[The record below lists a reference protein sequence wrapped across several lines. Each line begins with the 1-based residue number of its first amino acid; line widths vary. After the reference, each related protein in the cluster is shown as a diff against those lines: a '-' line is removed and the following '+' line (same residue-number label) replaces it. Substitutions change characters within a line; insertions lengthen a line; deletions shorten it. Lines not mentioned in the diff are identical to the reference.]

1 MSFRNQAITLHS
13 DALPDD
19 TLLVTKVSGHEQL
32 SGLFRFELELLCQDK
47 ALDLEAVLYAP
58 ARLGVQ
64 VGMELSGG
72 GQASTMRHI
81 AGVFAEF
88 EQQEE
93 GQGWVKYTAVLV
105 PKLWLAT
112 RSARSRIFMDL
123 TVDEVVE
130 AVLEADGL
138 RPKVDFECVL
148 NRAGGAGKSPDR
160 AIYPQREYVVQYEE
174 SDWDFLARWLE
185 HEGIWFHFQNSD
197 DDPSVDKVVFGDNA
211 ASYAASSFAAKFPF
225 RPQSASKDGA
235 SDRFA
240 AEEVYTFR
248 CRQTRLPS
256 KVSLN
261 DYNWRTPSAELLS
274 DVDVKDGGT
283 GVQKEYN
290 DHFKTAEQGEALAKV
305 RGEEW
310 ACRARW
316 FHGESSCR
324 TMRPGY
330 LFELGQHYRDEWNQ
344 KYVITAVQHEAEQM
358 ISLDSSTV
366 TGVKYANTF
375 AAIPADQEFRPVRA
389 TAWPSIKGVM
399 HARVDGEGD
408 GQYAEL
414 DEFGRYKLVVPF
426 DEHAPNA
433 KPGRASR
440 WVRMAQPYAGRGA
453 GMHFPLLKGA
463 EVLITHIDGD
473 PDRPVISGA
482 VPNPEHESPTTGD
495 NRSRNTLRT
504 HSGNVLMI
512 DDDASVSGFYEA
524 DASGSRVSDRRWRR
538 APGSGVKA
546 PEIQPA
552 GGGGGV
558 EGLAAGAVGDQPA
571 GGEGMPEIVST
582 IWETG
587 VTGTGIESA
596 WKDFFGLNGAANDA
610 FTDIATKGRYTD
622 ETTAGLSLSAAAAF
636 GVPLL
641 TDTTLKE
648 KNLVTV
654 FNHLLSHHAR
664 KAALTAA
671 GAAVPGTQ
679 LSGAVAGLVKKAR
692 NLDGMITGSMV
703 EVLLGDKVT
712 VTVGD
717 SYQYADVSNDI
728 KIGTGGSTIEENR
741 GDTTK
746 SSKNWGNATENSE
759 NYGDKTETSLNQGN
773 STKTETIIGN
783 TTETTTQTGN
793 KSETTTI
800 TGTETSKEFHLGN
813 TLVGFNFFWG
823 AKSETEIFAGA
834 QNTNSISLLAVSEN
848 SVTIAAQANIDIFVG
863 GKFELEMNLAA
874 SLKIEISAAV
884 SLEVT
889 LGKKLEFQTENFSAI
904 LTKNEATLQ
913 ELEANLKKTDADI
926 LRDQVGIK
934 KTEAAIDDM
943 KATINANNAALSK
956 SVACLRGATV
966 ALKNDDASMMSSALA
981 LSRQMTSAVTM
992 IQ

>member
-1 MSFRNQAITLHS
+1 MTFKNQAITLHS
-13 DALPDD
+13 DALPKD
-19 TLLVTKVSGHEQL
+19 TLLVTKLTGHEAL

-58 ARLGVQ
+58 ARLGIQ
-64 VGMELSGG
+64 VGMALAGG
-72 GQASTMRHI
+72 GQASTMRHV

-112 RSARSRIFMDL
+112 RSTRSRIFMDL
-123 TVDEVVE
+123 AIDELIA
-130 AVLEADGL
+130 AVLEGDGL
-138 RPKVDFECVL
+138 ENKVDFTCNLV
-148 NRAGGAGKSPDR
+148 RQGGAGKSPER
-160 AIYPQREYVVQYEE
+160 AIYPEREYVVQYEE

-185 HEGIWFHFQNSD
+185 HEGVWFQFQNGD
-197 DDPSVDKVVFGDNA
+197 DDPAVEKVVFADA
-211 ASYAASSFAAKFPF
+211 ASAYAESPYAAKFAF
-225 RPQSASKDGA
+225 KPQASTKDGA

-240 AEEVYTFR
+240 AEEIHTFR
-248 CRQTRLPS
+248 CRQTRLPA
-256 KVSLN
+256 KVALN
-261 DYNWRTPSAELLS
+261 DYNWRSPSAELES
-274 DVDVKDGGT
+274 DAEVRDGGT
-283 GVQKEYN
+283 GVVKEYN
-290 DHFKTAEQGEALAKV
+290 DHYKTKEQGDALAKV
-305 RGEEW
+305 RAEEL

-316 FHGESSCR
+316 FFGAGSCR
-324 TMRPGY
+324 TMRPGQCFD
-330 LFELGQHYRDEWNQ
+330 LEEHYRDEWNQ
-344 KYVITAVQHEAEQM
+344 RYVVTAVRHEAEQM
-358 ISLDSSTV
+358 ISLDSSSV

-375 AAIPADQEFRPVRA
+375 EAIPADQEFRPAR
-389 TAWPSIKGVM
+389 TAVWPSIKGVM

-414 DEFGRYKLVVPF
+414 DEHGRYKLVFPF
-426 DEHAPNA
+426 DEHRKDR

-463 EVLITHIDGD
+463 EVLVTHVDGD

-512 DDDASVSGFYEA
+512 DDDASISGFYEA

-546 PEIQPA
+546 PEGQPGGGGGGAELGDGVLA
-552 GGGGGV
+552 GGGG
-558 EGLAAGAVGDQPA
+558 
-571 GGEGMPEIVST
+571 MPEITST
-582 IWETG
+582 IWATG

-596 WKDFFGLNGAANDA
+596 WKDFFGLNGTPNDA
-610 FTDIATKGRYTD
+610 FHDIATKGRYTD
-622 ETTAGLSLSAAAAF
+622 ETAAGLTLSTAPAM

-641 TDTTLKE
+641 TDTTLNE
-648 KNLVTV
+648 ENLVKV

-664 KAALTAA
+664 TAA
-671 GAAVPGTQ
+671 FAAAGGAVANTK
-679 LSGAVAGLVKKAR
+679 LSGVVAGLVKKAR

-703 EVLLGDKVT
+703 EVQLGDKVS
-712 VTVGD
+712 VSVGD
-717 SYQYADVSNDI
+717 TYEYADVSNEV
-728 KIGTGGSTIEENR
+728 KIGTGGTTIEETR

-746 SSKNWGNATENSE
+746 TSNTWGNTTETSNT
-759 NYGDKTETSLNQGN
+759 YGNKTETSLTQGN
-773 STKTETIIGN
+773 SEKTETIIGN
-783 TTETTTQTGN
+783 TTETTTQTGD
-793 KSETTTI
+793 KSEKTTI
-800 TGTETSKEFHLGN
+800 TGAETSKEFHLGN

-823 AKSETEIFAGA
+823 AKSETEISAGA
-834 QNTNSISLLAVSEN
+834 IDTNSINLMGVTEN
-848 SVTIAAQANIDIFVG
+848 SVTIALQMNVEVFVG
-863 GKFELEMNLAA
+863 GKLELGMNLAA
-874 SLKIEISAAV
+874 TTQIEINAAIA
-884 SLEVT
+884 LEVT
-889 LGKKLEFQTENFSAI
+889 LGKKAEFQTENFEAI
-904 LTKNEATLQ
+904 LSKDKATLK

-943 KATINANNAALSK
+943 KAAINKNQTALST
-956 SVACLRGATV
+956 SMACLRNAVT
-966 ALKNDDASMMSSALA
+966 AASIQSTGMMKQSLA
-981 LSRQMTSAVTM
+981 MSRQMTSGVTM